1 MMLRKRPL
9 FLLLMLSLLLLL
21 AGCGLGE
28 RAKTIQTEG
37 MRFVQDEV
45 RVKAG
50 QPVTLRVVN
59 QDGYTHAFDV
69 DEFGIHTPLAANETV
84 EITFMPDE
92 NGRYTFYCSSPGH
105 QAAGMSGTLV
115 VEP

>member
-1 MMLRKRPL
+1 MMWRKRPFS
-9 FLLLMLSLLLLL
+9 FLMMLSLLPLL

-59 QDGYTHAFDV
+59 RDGYAHAFDL
-69 DEFGIHTPLAANETV
+69 DEFGIHTPLAANEAV
-84 EITFMPDE
+84 EITFMAEE

-105 QAAGMSGTLV
+105 QAAGMSGTLI